1 MTTCNHPLA
10 PGSLLRCVRDE
21 HDGRG
26 HQYEAA
32 WKADEHDA
40 SEAKSQEVQD

>member
-26 HQYEAA
+26 HVYEA
-32 WKADEHDA
+32 
-40 SEAKSQEVQD
+40 SECPDRHSVSEGRAEQ